1 MSRVICLGN
10 YLCATYDSLVDQWQF

>member
-10 YLCATYDSLVDQWQF
+10 YLCATYDSLVDQWQI